1 MNLLLLI
8 YAMLAGLTGFNTGPS
23 AVAQMAA
30 VAETGSLVPAT
41 DIAGQASIAAKALT
55 ARAALPVMAPATPA
69 VDARRVAAAVTDK
82 VVVTGLRA
90 APERR
95 LE

>member
-8 YAMLAGLTGFNTGPS
+8 YAMIAGLTGFTAGPS
-23 AVAQMAA
+23 AVARRVA
-30 VAETGSLVPAT
+30 VAETGSIAPAAV
-41 DIAGQASIAAKALT
+41 IATQPSFAAKALT
-55 ARAALPVMAPATPA
+55 ARAAMPVLLPTAPLA
-69 VDARRVAAAVTDK
+69 DARRVAIAL
-82 VVVTGLRA
+82 VVQAFAPAGRA

>member
-8 YAMLAGLTGFNTGPS
+8 YAMIAGLAGFNAGPS
-23 AVAQMAA
+23 AVARAA
-30 VAETGSLVPAT
+30 VAETGSLAQVAEAP
-41 DIAGQASIAAKALT
+41 DQVSIAVKALAVRTVARAFAPET
-55 ARAALPVMAPATPA
+55 ARPDVRRIAIIAPRQPI
-69 VDARRVAAAVTDK
+69 VAM
-82 VVVTGLRA
+82 GRA

>member
-8 YAMLAGLTGFNTGPS
+8 YAMIAGLTGFNAGPS
-23 AVAQMAA
+23 AVARMAA
-30 VAETGSLVPAT
+30 VAETGSLAT
-41 DIAGQASIAAKALT
+41 AGEAADQVTIAAKAMA
-55 ARAALPVMAPATPA
+55 ARVAEPARIPAVALP
-69 VDARRVAAAVTDK
+69 DARRVAI
-82 VVVTGLRA
+82 GLPARLPIAFGRA

>member
-8 YAMLAGLTGFNTGPS
+8 YAMLAGLTGFNAGPS
-23 AVAQMAA
+23 TVARTAP
-30 VAETGSLVPAT
+30 VAEAGSVAPAASA
-41 DIAGQASIAAKALT
+41 AGQASIAAKALS
-55 ARAALPVMAPATPA
+55 ARAAWPVRVPAAPI
-69 VDARRVAAAVTDK
+69 VDARRIAATLVAAPI
-82 VVVTGLRA
+82 VVIGRA

>member
-8 YAMLAGLTGFNTGPS
+8 YAMLAGLTGFTAGPS
-23 AVAQMAA
+23 AAVRTAA
-30 VAETGSLVPAT
+30 VAETGSLVPTVAV
-41 DIAGQASIAAKALT
+41 ARQASIAIRALT
-55 ARAALPVMAPATPA
+55 ARAGLSMTIPRASVP
-69 VDARRVAAAVTDK
+69 DARRVAATLPAQPLVA
-82 VVVTGLRA
+82 LRRA

>member
-8 YAMLAGLTGFNTGPS
+8 YAMIAGLAGFNVGPS
-23 AVAQMAA
+23 AVARMAA
-30 VAETGSLVPAT
+30 VAETGSVSTVVEASE
-41 DIAGQASIAAKALT
+41 QASIAAKALT
-55 ARAALPVMAPATPA
+55 ARVMRPAAVPVVTRP
-69 VDARRVAAAVTDK
+69 DARRIAVVARVLPIIDA
-82 VVVTGLRA
+82 GRA

>member
-8 YAMLAGLTGFNTGPS
+8 YAMLAGVTGFNAGPS
-23 AVAQMAA
+23 AVAQTTA
-30 VAETGSLVPAT
+30 VAEAGSASSIVKA
-41 DIAGQASIAAKALT
+41 ANQVSIAAKVLR
-55 ARAALPVMAPATPA
+55 ARAAAPVAIPVAPIA
-69 VDARRVAAAVTDK
+69 DARRIAISPIIAP
-82 VVVTGLRA
+82 VVTIGRA

>member
-8 YAMLAGLTGFNTGPS
+8 YAMLAGLTGFTAGPS
-23 AVAQMAA
+23 RLAQAPA
-30 VAETGSLVPAT
+30 VAETGSLAPTAAVAR
-41 DIAGQASIAAKALT
+41 QASIAVRALT
-55 ARAALPVMAPATPA
+55 ARAALA
-69 VDARRVAAAVTDK
+69 VIISQAAIADARRIATPLPAQPLVA
-82 VVVTGLRA
+82 LRRA

>member
-8 YAMLAGLTGFNTGPS
+8 YAMLAGLAGFNAGPS
-23 AVAQMAA
+23 AVAQTTA
-30 VAETGSLVPAT
+30 VAETGSVTSSA
-41 DIAGQASIAAKALT
+41 IAASQASIAAKALC
-55 ARAALPVMAPATPA
+55 ARATLPMAVPAAPIA
-69 VDARRVAAAVTDK
+69 DMRRVAVALVATPIAMI
-82 VVVTGLRA
+82 GRA